1 MGEKL
6 LVRKIKDGTVIDH
19 IPSGNALRVLK
30 VLGISGEEGMRISI
44 VMNTDSG
51 KLGKKDIIKIEGKEL
66 NIKEVNIIAL
76 IAPTATI
83 NIIRNYRVVSKENVE
98 IPDYIEDIV
107 KCANPNCITN
117 RESDLKSRFE
127 TISKN
132 PLLLKCVYCD
142 RYTTLEDI
150 YRQFIGEEG

>member
-1 MGEKL
+1 MSEKL
-6 LVRKIKDGTVIDH
+6 LVRKIRNGTVIDH

-30 VLGISGEEGMRISI
+30 VLGITGEEGMRISI

-51 KLGKKDIIKIEGKEL
+51 KLGKKDIIKIEGREL

-83 NIIRNYRVVSKENVE
+83 NIIRNYRVVSKESVE
-98 IPDYIEDIV
+98 IPDYIKDIV

-117 RESDLKSRFE
+117 QEDDLKPRFE

-132 PLLLKCVYCD
+132 PLLLRCVYCD